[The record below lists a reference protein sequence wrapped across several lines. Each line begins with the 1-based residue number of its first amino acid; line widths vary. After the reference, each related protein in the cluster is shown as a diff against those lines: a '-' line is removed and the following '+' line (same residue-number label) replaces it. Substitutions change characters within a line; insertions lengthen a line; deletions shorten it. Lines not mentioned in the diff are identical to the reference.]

1 MIHYVFLYENVINR
15 VERSKP
21 TYASNRNAQ
30 STELEGIAEKKAAY
44 RERRSTSWQNVA
56 YQGIRKTTFQN
67 RRLYQLRQQPK
78 DAARIRRRTE
88 PRTPYPHARSGKQR

>member
-56 YQGIRKTTFQN
+56 YQGIRKQHFKTVAYINFDK
-67 RRLYQLRQQPK
+67 QPK
-78 DAARIRRRTE
+78 DAGTHSKA
-88 PRTPYPHARSGKQR
+88 H